1 MNQLTKF
8 LVDGILNEAES
19 DVITA
24 LFAGGFKPPTKGHLE
39 VILKAIREN
48 PEIDQIYIVVGSG
61 VRNGISQ
68 SQSIKIWEK
77 YKKFIPKPT
86 EIIESGSPIA
96 WVKDYLKD
104 HTEDKTYVLIGAREG
119 DIGDEKDVEQRS
131 NLFQKYG
138 GEIKPIYTV
147 GGISGTK
154 ARQAAKQS
162 KEAFYQFLPD
172 QLSNSDKEEIYNII
186 IPTLNEVGEGSSKPY
201 KWEKDFDEYVFTT
214 DSNVRYIVSL
224 EEMPEGDKMGISVEF
239 LAKTPEMDGYS
250 SKIEVGRGELFRV
263 MATIIDIIKSHLSKD
278 PEIEFI
284 LYSPSKKAGEGDIG
298 NQRDK
303 LYKIFLQKQIPGIRI
318 RDIGTSAVIAYLPQ
332 KSELNENASYSSDI
346 DYKSLIKEL
355 TKYMIKDG
363 WNILPLPKVVFKH
376 GDSENA
382 RDFFGK
388 TAYYDP
394 NTKTIVLYTEGR
406 HPKDIVRSFSHEM
419 VHHEQ
424 NLDGRLG
431 DIQTT
436 NTQED
441 DYLNDIE
448 AEANLNGT
456 MTFRNWTDSLNEG
469 PQFGV
474 LYHYTEFLL
483 NILDD
488 NILRGPISLT
498 RSRDSFVKD
507 WLGSI
512 PILVLDK
519 DKLRTKY
526 KIRPYQDYDDA
537 ERSEDEMEEVID
549 TNVTNLSKYIIKV
562 ILPKPNE
569 KYEDA
574 LKEKGIPYE
583 IDKPLNEKKK
593 PYKHKHGFDDKLG
606 KDPFGLNAYARELAL
621 GLEEE
626 IEEGRKKKKDP
637 KTGIGKKLDIPGGL
651 EEGKQV
657 GLLYHFTSTNSLDKI
672 LKDNKINGSFM
683 YEVGDKELYGVSTT
697 RNKNLNYDLQRN
709 NVRITLD
716 GNKLSNNYKI
726 TPRDYFER
734 QYNIPDNP
742 QTIDEDE
749 EVILTPKGYINNIK
763 NYILAVDKVEDLKE
777 SRKKKKDPKK
787 GTGKK
792 SVTIDMGPI
801 LKALEFKMPT
811 GQETDENV
819 IAIIDAAPRG
829 TVPHPVFLDF
839 YAKFDKYFGEENDSR
854 MLDNFGLEYL
864 LSKVLNLSNEDI
876 QTVINHYNTTDQDSV
891 EWFEQH
897 DNELEKKEEWNVDGF
912 DPTQDNLATV
922 NQYLSKNKKLHES
935 DPKKGT
941 GKKPKGSDRR
951 LYTDEDPKDTV
962 GIKFR
967 TKEDIVDTLN
977 KKSFKAKSHA
987 RQSQIINLIHQRV
1000 RAAYQNAKDAETKA
1014 RLKRGLD
1021 YIEKRKET
1029 SKKKTQR
1036 LKKQKLK
1043 ENQMSMEDFNLVGA
1057 VLRDKNKAEEIHNLL
1072 LQMFP
1077 KQKELLNYN
1086 YKNDSYAE
1094 FKRFIFY
1101 IDKYKLEGP
1110 ISINHTDLK
1119 LDPQVMKDRERKYQE
1134 YIDGKIDRYFR
1145 DSDSDPRTLDLS
1157 KMPPITVDSTG
1168 EVMDGNH
1175 RAFLAIKQQ
1184 KPLKGY
1190 KIVDANNTHPNVEK
1204 ILQII
1209 GKKQKL
1215 KESTKSDFNRVLY
1228 YQNYFTNLSPS
1239 TFDINIVED
1248 DIMISGINKPYPP
1261 EFNDTTD
1268 TRQVPVNQNLEEN
1281 IDPKSQ
1287 KKHKGKSAPFGSAY
1301 EPVDEGDTYE
1311 KMAAKGKKAG
1321 NLKQGTVRKRLGI
1334 PKDKKI
1340 PLSLINKE
1348 IARLKKMDKD
1358 PDKKGVQLGDKN
1370 QKYYKALQLAK
1381 TLKTTTNLNEGRY
1394 DTLANKLSS
1403 IAFKAFKDI
1412 HDRGDKE
1419 GSFKFRVDH
1428 PDDEHDIPS
1437 EEFYFDFEGV
1447 VEITDDEYNVDG
1459 GANAGFDT
1467 KGNEVTPLLSVEFK
1481 IPKNPDWQEVSFN
1494 IKDVVRHELEHLTQ
1508 DGENEKGGAW
1518 HEDPKLRR
1526 PSKYMEDD
1534 QLIRNLIDAKLLPK
1548 SQYFKLEKEIDA
1560 MLQGLYFKAKKS
1572 KRPFKDVINTYL
1584 NIFLDQETI
1593 TQEEKND
1600 ILKIWRNRAK
1610 SLSLPL
1616 FESKSISDLYTV
1628 YLDMDGVIADFDK
1641 RFTEL
1646 AGMGPREYES
1656 SFGREKFW
1664 DFIDNKIGVKFWT
1677 GIEWMPEGKKLYNF
1691 VKQFDHKLL
1700 SAPSRNDTS
1709 KIGKRMWAKKNTPG
1723 TQLILAAAV
1732 NKQNYADKSNILIDD
1747 REKNIQQWKDA
1758 GGIGILF
1765 KSTDQVIDEL
1775 KKIMNL

>member
-1 MNQLTKF
+1 
-8 LVDGILNEAES
+8 
-19 DVITA
+19 
-24 LFAGGFKPPTKGHLE
+24 
-39 VILKAIREN
+39 
-48 PEIDQIYIVVGSG
+48 
-61 VRNGISQ
+61 
-68 SQSIKIWEK
+68 
-77 YKKFIPKPT
+77 
-86 EIIESGSPIA
+86 
-96 WVKDYLKD
+96 
-104 HTEDKTYVLIGAREG
+104 
-119 DIGDEKDVEQRS
+119 
-131 NLFQKYG
+131 
-138 GEIKPIYTV
+138 
-147 GGISGTK
+147 
-154 ARQAAKQS
+154 
-162 KEAFYQFLPD
+162 
-172 QLSNSDKEEIYNII
+172 
-186 IPTLNEVGEGSSKPY
+186 
-201 KWEKDFDEYVFTT
+201 
-214 DSNVRYIVSL
+214 
-224 EEMPEGDKMGISVEF
+224 
-239 LAKTPEMDGYS
+239 
-250 SKIEVGRGELFRV
+250 
-263 MATIIDIIKSHLSKD
+263 
-278 PEIEFI
+278 
-284 LYSPSKKAGEGDIG
+284 
-298 NQRDK
+298 
-303 LYKIFLQKQIPGIRI
+303 
-318 RDIGTSAVIAYLPQ
+318 
-332 KSELNENASYSSDI
+332 
-346 DYKSLIKEL
+346 
-355 TKYMIKDG
+355 
-363 WNILPLPKVVFKH
+363 
-376 GDSENA
+376 
-382 RDFFGK
+382 
-388 TAYYDP
+388 
-394 NTKTIVLYTEGR
+394 
-406 HPKDIVRSFSHEM
+406 
-419 VHHEQ
+419 
-424 NLDGRLG
+424 
-431 DIQTT
+431 
-436 NTQED
+436 
-441 DYLNDIE
+441 
-448 AEANLNGT
+448 
-456 MTFRNWTDSLNEG
+456 MTFRNWTDSLNENINEYDNVG
-469 PQFGV
+469 PSTPKVYIVKNDGT
-474 LYHYTEFLL
+474 YKEAPIGLL
-483 NILDD
+483 SKISNLTYDMGGGETNYYPGKNIVIVD
-488 NILRGPISLT
+488 NIPVEEFAKEPGDVKGEKVYVEYNLNNSTSLPKASKIIASQLVYHLDNHEAFAQTVANSLKDGGTFEFQSDKMNKKDKMFLQHLSDEYGFGLPTKLNQYKQEPLPLKKGEFVEPIISYIYKIT
-498 RSRDSFVKD
+498 
-507 WLGSI
+507 
-512 PILVLDK
+512 DK
-519 DKLRTKY
+519 DGKTATLSTTKKGNSWEWKKIDGDIDFKTGGWSKPPEDPDPDFRAKEYTLRSFNKY
-526 KIRPYQDYDDA
+526 
-537 ERSEDEMEEVID
+537 
-549 TNVTNLSKYIIKV
+549 LSYFGDSNTIV
-562 ILPKPNE
+562 DFE
-569 KYEDA
+569 K
-574 LKEKGIPYE
+574 
-583 IDKPLNEKKK
+583 LNEANK

-606 KDPFGLNAYARELAL
+606 KDPFGLNAYARELVN
-621 GLEEE
+621 E
-626 IEEGRKKKKDP
+626 
-637 KTGIGKKLDIPGGL
+637 T
-651 EEGKQV
+651 
-657 GLLYHFTSTNSLDKI
+657 F
-672 LKDNKINGSFM
+672 
-683 YEVGDKELYGVSTT
+683 
-697 RNKNLNYDLQRN
+697 
-709 NVRITLD
+709 
-716 GNKLSNNYKI
+716 
-726 TPRDYFER
+726 
-734 QYNIPDNP
+734 
-742 QTIDEDE
+742 
-749 EVILTPKGYINNIK
+749 
-763 NYILAVDKVEDLKE
+763 
-777 SRKKKKDPKK
+777 
-787 GTGKK
+787 KK

-819 IAIIDAAPRG
+819 LAIIDSAPQG

-897 DNELEKKEEWNVDGF
+897 DNELEKEEEWNVDGF
-912 DPTQDNLATV
+912 DPTQDNLAAV

-941 GKKPKGSDRR
+941 GKKPEGSGRR
-951 LYTDEDPKDTV
+951 LYTDEDPSDTV
-962 GIKFR
+962 SIEFR
-967 TKEDIVDTLN
+967 TKEDIVNTLN
-977 KKSFKAKSHA
+977 KTSFKNKPHA

-1000 RAAYQNAKDAETKA
+1000 RAAYQNAKDAKTKA

-1021 YIEKRKET
+1021 YIEKRKEA

-1036 LKKQKLK
+1036 L
-1043 ENQMSMEDFNLVGA
+1043 
-1057 VLRDKNKAEEIHNLL
+1057 
-1072 LQMFP
+1072 
-1077 KQKELLNYN
+1077 
-1086 YKNDSYAE
+1086 
-1094 FKRFIFY
+1094 
-1101 IDKYKLEGP
+1101 
-1110 ISINHTDLK
+1110 
-1119 LDPQVMKDRERKYQE
+1119 
-1134 YIDGKIDRYFR
+1134 
-1145 DSDSDPRTLDLS
+1145 
-1157 KMPPITVDSTG
+1157 
-1168 EVMDGNH
+1168 
-1175 RAFLAIKQQ
+1175 
-1184 KPLKGY
+1184 
-1190 KIVDANNTHPNVEK
+1190 
-1204 ILQII
+1204 
-1209 GKKQKL
+1209 KKQKL

-1248 DIMISGINKPYPP
+1248 DIMISGINKPYLP
-1261 EFNDTTD
+1261 EFNDTID

-1358 PDKKGVQLGDKN
+1358 PDKKGAQLGDKN

-1412 HDRGDKE
+1412 HDRGDKG

-1428 PDDEHDIPS
+1428 PEDEHDIPS

-1467 KGNEVTPLLSVEFK
+1467 KGNEVTPLLSVKFK

-1593 TQEEKND
+1593 TQEEKEN
-1600 ILKIWRNRAK
+1600 ILDIWRSRAK

-1709 KIGKRMWAKKNTPG
+1709 KIGKRMWVEKNTPG

-1747 REKNIQQWKDA
+1747 RESNIQQWKDA